1 MAVLSRQ
8 VESMLLVKISELFS
22 EVTQLTRGESYAS
35 IDCVIPSVLALEKYL
50 TEMADTITYHRALLD
65 TP

>member
-8 VESMLLVKISELFS
+8 VESMLFVKISEPFS

-35 IDCVIPSVLALEKYL
+35 IDCYSICFGA
-50 TEMADTITYHRALLD
+50 
-65 TP
+65 